1 MTPLERYQ
9 ADLQR
14 PDFFHDA
21 AQANAVKHLQRLY
34 DDLVAADHAK
44 PGLFGKLLG
53 RKSGGPVKGLY
64 FWGGVGR
71 GKTYLVDTFF
81 ESLPFEQKVR
91 THFHRFMKRVHE
103 ELKTLKGEKNPLTI
117 IGKRFADEAR
127 VICFDEFFVSDITDA
142 MILATLLEEL
152 FKNGVSLVA
161 TSNIVPDGLY
171 KDGLQR
177 ARFLPAIAL
186 LKEHTE
192 IVNVDSG
199 VDYRLRALEQAEL
212 FHWPLSE
219 QVEEEMAR
227 SFKALTPDCAKAQRD
242 EALMIENREIRARLT
257 CDDVA
262 WFEFRELCDGP
273 RSQNDYIEL
282 AKIFHAVL
290 ISNVE
295 QMGVTKDDMA
305 RRFINLVDEFYD
317 RSVKLIISAEVEL
330 KRSLQRRPAGVRIP
344 AHPQSSAGNA
354 VPRIPDASAPAL
366 IRGGTRKGLPMATL
380 FSWALGVSALRGVL
394 LEAGEELLRVGHFE
408 GFHGV
413 DRLDRHGLLQLSD
426 GLLPLVVAVY
436 VGERVGVL
444 VVADRQVVGLAE
456 GAGEVLFHLVGADP
470 VGHLADQLADLAD
483 HSRLVAA
490 VERQGER
497 LVGLPGQEGVQFLGD
512 FAGIAALEH
521 YRYR

>member
-9 ADLQR
+9 ADLKR

-21 AQANAVKHLQRLY
+21 AQETAVRHLQRLY
-34 DDLVAADHAK
+34 DELIASEKSK

-53 RKSGGPVKGLY
+53 KKSQDPVKGLY

-81 ESLPFEQKVR
+81 DALPFKQKTR

-103 ELKTLKGEKNPLTI
+103 ELTTLSGEKNPLQLI
-117 IGKRFADEAR
+117 AKRFAAETR

-186 LKEHTE
+186 LKEHTA

-212 FHWPLSE
+212 YYWPLNEGAEVSLNK
-219 QVEEEMAR
+219 
-227 SFKALTPDCAKAQRD
+227 SFVSLVPDCVQAQYD
-242 EALMIENREIRARLT
+242 EVLMIENREIRSRKV
-257 CDDVA
+257 CEDVA
-262 WFEFRELCDGP
+262 WFDFRELCDGP

-295 QMGVTKDDMA
+295 QMGVNEDDLA

-317 RSVKLIISAEVEL
+317 RNVKLIISAAVEL
-330 KRSLQRRPAGVRIP
+330 KDLYTGGRLNFEFQR
-344 AHPQSSAGNA
+344 
-354 VPRIPDASAPAL
+354 
-366 IRGGTRKGLPMATL
+366 TL
-380 FSWALGVSALRGVL
+380 SRL
-394 LEAGEELLRVGHFE
+394 LEMQSHEF
-408 GFHGV
+408 
-413 DRLDRHGLLQLSD
+413 LSRAHK
-426 GLLPLVVAVY
+426 P
-436 VGERVGVL
+436 
-444 VVADRQVVGLAE
+444 
-456 GAGEVLFHLVGADP
+456 
-470 VGHLADQLADLAD
+470 
-483 HSRLVAA
+483 
-490 VERQGER
+490 
-497 LVGLPGQEGVQFLGD
+497 
-512 FAGIAALEH
+512 
-521 YRYR
+521 